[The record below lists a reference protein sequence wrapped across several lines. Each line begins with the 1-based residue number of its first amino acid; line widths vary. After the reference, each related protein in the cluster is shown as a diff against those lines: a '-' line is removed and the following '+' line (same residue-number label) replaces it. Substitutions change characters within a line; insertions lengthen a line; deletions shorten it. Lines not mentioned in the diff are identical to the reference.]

1 MFRKLACAGAFVGTV
16 AIVAA
21 ACGGG
26 STNNNVTKDFAVA
39 NKDGG
44 NTGGDA
50 GNNDMAMKAY
60 TETSAH
66 AIDTAAL
73 GDPLAVTGAA
83 VTLKNLVVLAPPV
96 GFSAKFMGTAKAGCR
111 YEVWAQDMACTTP
124 PCGVALETPAIANPM
139 GVGAFCPYAK
149 DTTTA
154 LQNTWRGD
162 VVTVNGVVDL
172 FASTDPNGTA
182 GTVVQHGITID
193 MLTTTTVKGDLPAPI
208 VVTDTNPTMFKP
220 YTTAG
225 GFQKYEGTYI
235 QLKPAAGKFT
245 TTLTQSA
252 SFKTM
257 CPGKTGFYNGS
268 FTVSPGG
275 ASFSDTYAS
284 FYLNKDAGQ
293 ATNCDPADGSMYSS
307 ISAIVSAS
315 FGGALLPTEQMDF
328 QP

>member
-26 STNNNVTKDFAVA
+26 GTNTVTKDFSVA

-44 NTGGDA
+44 VTGGDG

-60 TETSAH
+60 LDTTAH

-83 VTLKNLVVLAPPV
+83 VAVKNLIVLAPPV
-96 GFSAKFMGTAKAGCR
+96 GFSAKYMGTAKAGCR
-111 YEVWAQDMACTTP
+111 YEVWAQDTACTTP
-124 PCGVALETPAIANPM
+124 PCGVVLGTPVIANPM

-182 GTVVQHGITID
+182 GTVVQHGVTID
-193 MLTTTTVKGDLPAPI
+193 TLTTTTVKGDLPAPI
-208 VVTDTNPTMFKP
+208 VVVDTTPTKFTP

-225 GFQKYEGTYI
+225 GFQQYEGTYI
-235 QLKPAAGKFT
+235 QLKPATGKFT
-245 TTLTQSA
+245 TTLTQNA
-252 SFKTM
+252 AFKTA
-257 CPGKTGFYNGS
+257 CPGKTGMYNGS

-275 ASFSDTYAS
+275 APFSDTYAS

-293 ATNCDPADGSMYSS
+293 MTNCSPADGSTFSS